1 MRRLNRHAQVWIES
15 VLYTLIGITMIG
27 LVLAFAMPKI
37 NESKDRLRVEQAI
50 SSLNVLDEKL
60 TIASR
65 ATGNIRTVEFGLN
78 EGELLFDGPLDEIRM
93 VLPELSGVFSEPGTE
108 IEIGRVRLLTEEGQ
122 KTNTVTLRVP
132 YLYDLQ
138 VNGVDEIGKFTGSSV
153 PYVFALENMGPAGDG
168 RVVMNIKEISGA

>member
-1 MRRLNRHAQVWIES
+1 MIRQRRAQVWIES

-50 SSLNVLDEKL
+50 SSLNVLDDKL
-60 TIASR
+60 TTAAR
-65 ATGNIRTVEFGLN
+65 ATGNIRTVEFGLK
-78 EGELLFDGPLDEIRM
+78 EGELFFDGPADEVRL

-122 KTNTVTLRVP
+122 KTNTVTLRIP
-132 YLYDLQ
+132 YLYDVQ
-138 VNGVDEIGKFTGSSV
+138 VDGEDAVGKFTGSSV
-153 PYVFALENMGPAGDG
+153 PYVFALENLGPASDG
-168 RVVMNIKEISGA
+168 RVVMDIKEISGA